1 MKRIFSGISLKKATM
16 QIFAALFAY
25 LLLGHNAIYGMA
37 LIGLNV
43 GGQGTIWNLPNY
55 IGEIF
60 TASITK
66 TPILAMVGGINGVKE
81 TTNFE
86 FPIDQTYAHP
96 AAAQPSI
103 TETASL
109 TAPTAIGFVRSQDKN
124 VVQIVQESGL
134 ISYVK
139 MSNQGRLS
147 GIATAGQPVNPP
159 SEKDWQI
166 MKTLEKIA
174 RDTEYSFIQGTYAI
188 STNAGVANTTRG
200 LNRGC
205 KYIGRGWQC
214 STLEDVNRSIT
225 AHNVCKWRVVYTTD
239 ILCERIPKAND
250 LPYLR
255 IPADEY

>member
-1 MKRIFSGISLKKATM
+1 
-16 QIFAALFAY
+16 
-25 LLLGHNAIYGMA
+25 
-37 LIGLNV
+37 
-43 GGQGTIWNLPNY
+43 
-55 IGEIF
+55 
-60 TASITK
+60 
-66 TPILAMVGGINGVKE
+66 MVGGINGVKE

-124 VVQIVQESGL
+124 VVQIVQEQVM

-200 LNRGC
+200 LNAAASTSVAAGSVQLSKTLIDQLLRTMFANGALFTQPIFC
-205 KYIGRGWQC
+205 VNAFQKQMISRIYGFQPMSINIGGVNVQYVETDFGRIGVTLDGFQ
-214 STLEDVNRSIT
+214 STSVPW
-225 AHNVCKWRVVYTTD
+225 CF
-239 ILCERIPKAND
+239 
-250 LPYLR
+250 
-255 IPADEY
+255 